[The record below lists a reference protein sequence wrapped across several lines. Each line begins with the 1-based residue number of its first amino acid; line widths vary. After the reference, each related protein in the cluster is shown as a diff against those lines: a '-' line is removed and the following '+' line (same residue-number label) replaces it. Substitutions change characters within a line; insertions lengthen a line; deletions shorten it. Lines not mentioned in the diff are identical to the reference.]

1 MIGPFKRRSSWPSSI
16 ATGLI
21 GWVGFAIIVPLGL
34 GRAGPL
40 GNLFLMAA
48 LAALIQVIV
57 LRLAFSA
64 LRLDRAIRAGAVWGG
79 VTAALIVAGEMA
91 LFAELRAYPG
101 IATATGIY
109 VGIPVGAFLSY
120 FHRDDRRIEA
130 EAKAAGH
137 PVDYGRDA
145 HWLDP
150 FVYGALAYE
159 VALLPR
165 TLDVALGA
173 AVVGMIVG
181 VVAAG
186 VSHFILSRWR
196 NSTGTI
202 PAAMVAG
209 AVLGTP
215 TGLLFRSFEAN
226 LLLPLLAEG
235 AIAGA
240 LTFLATAAVGRRL
253 ATLERGA

>member
-1 MIGPFKRRSSWPSSI
+1 MIGPLKQRSSWPSSV

-21 GWVGFAIIVPLGL
+21 GWVGFAIIVPLAL
-34 GRAGPL
+34 GYAGPL
-40 GNLFLMAA
+40 GPLFLMAV
-48 LAALIQVIV
+48 AAAVVQVLV

-64 LRLDRAIRAGAVWGG
+64 LKMDQGVKTGAVWGG
-79 VTAALIVAGEMA
+79 VTAALIVAGEWA
-91 LFAELRAYPG
+91 VFPEVRAHPI
-101 IATATGIY
+101 IAMVTGVY

-120 FHRDDRRIEA
+120 FHRDDRKVQE
-130 EAKAAGH
+130 EAKAAGK

-159 VALLPR
+159 VAMLPR
-165 TLDVALGA
+165 TADLAISA

-186 VSHFILSRWR
+186 VSHFILGKWG
-196 NSTGTI
+196 NSAATI
-202 PAAMVAG
+202 PAAMAAG
-209 AVLGTP
+209 ALIGAP
-215 TGLLFRSFEAN
+215 TGLLFRAQAGS
-226 LLLPLLAEG
+226 LLLPPLAVG

-240 LTFLATAAVGRRL
+240 LTFLATSIVGRKL
-253 ATLERGA
+253 AALERGE